1 MVDQDS
7 PPQNQ
12 FLMPNQSTGKD
23 VNQLINEKGYKAKY
37 SEHPS
42 VLVTVHTEV
51 RKTLLNTI

>member
-12 FLMPNQSTGKD
+12 FLMTIQSTGKD
-23 VNQLINEKGYKAKY
+23 VNQLFIEKHYKAKY

-42 VLVTVHTEV
+42 VLVTVHIEV
-51 RKTLLNTI
+51 RKTLLNIT